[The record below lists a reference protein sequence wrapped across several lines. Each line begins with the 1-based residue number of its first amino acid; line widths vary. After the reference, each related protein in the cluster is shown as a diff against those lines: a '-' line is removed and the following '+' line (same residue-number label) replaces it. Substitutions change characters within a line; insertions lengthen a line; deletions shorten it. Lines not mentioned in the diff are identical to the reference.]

1 MSLSLTWSRFV
12 YSNLRFANVIVVS
25 KAVQFLE
32 NRTTQKLK
40 DIEILLKKL
49 NPKAKVVI
57 PMQDK
62 YQDLDV
68 TETLINT
75 GLFDFEEAQKNP
87 SWAEELVAEHN
98 PET

>member
-1 MSLSLTWSRFV
+1 M
-12 YSNLRFANVIVVS
+12 YSTLRFADVIVVS
-25 KAVQFLE
+25 KAMQLLE
-32 NRTTQKLK
+32 KGTQQKLN

-49 NPKAKVVI
+49 NPKAKVYI

-68 TETLINT
+68 FKSMINT